1 MIAQVDSK
9 SCRASHFV
17 SQHDIVLKD
26 IRSWLDPPDSRPRN
40 YERKRR
46 AGSCQWFF
54 DDRFKDWKAC
64 EKGLY
69 WVYGNGTPH
78 SLSGRYT
85 TDSSPK
91 PVLGKV
97 F

>member
-1 MIAQVDSK
+1 M
-9 SCRASHFV
+9 
-17 SQHDIVLKD
+17 KD

-54 DDRFKDWKAC
+54 DDRFEDWKSR
-64 EKGLY
+64 EKSIY

-78 SLSGRYT
+78 APFGYPMSNLPS
-85 TDSSPK
+85 K
-91 PVLGKV
+91 LVLGKA